1 MQAKDEIIFEKSKKN
16 LKKVFNRIKNQ
27 SAGAARFIGAEET
40 LFLAIGGYN
49 RTYELLLAM
58 GLSPDDIASHS
69 SIGTISRDFVK
80 DTHMKKV
87 LYLNKINYLTKSGE
101 YNDTTRRFLS
111 LNVADGFE
119 ESLLVYK
126 HARRKFG
133 TGQKEVDWVKPTIVV
148 LNDPSLNLQFDG
160 HRLRYAN
167 DIGFVQMRNRNADP
181 NKIIFEIKDVDEATH
196 MMFARYKEKEL
207 DDEVIMEALNLLRT
221 NVQHEIDGEWYI
233 KPTEYKR
240 VIGSNEVAN
249 ALKDIEE
256 LGISQL
262 KSNKRIG
269 KDNARWITIP
279 ELAFEFKGFEYKDDD
294 ETFEEEIRAEEERER
309 QIAQKQEEILNR
321 IMSVQ
326 IPLNIRAGYITSG
339 LIYAG
344 EVTLEE
350 LVDMTDKA
358 TEELN
363 SLELLDGATT
373 KNEYDKIKAENLMY
387 FLDGNYTNHQRNDK
401 NYEGG
406 KRLVVL
412 DVDDGNYTRS
422 QIEDKL
428 ETNGLFG
435 LVYPTARYYFDGSQR
450 WRLIMVADEE
460 MDKDTYR
467 NTIEGVAEL
476 LGLEADEA
484 SKKISQLMG
493 YPLAE
498 KDVSTVIGS
507 MVNVAQFNKE
517 QKSVLIDKVVRFRDI
532 QSAKSL
538 RDFKHKQ
545 ADLLNQALDTGIPVG
560 ERNESYYQIIRFLRD
575 TQESDEFAQ
584 WREEAEELEQQII
597 KRMYTDGLS
606 SKEVDQIC
614 R

>member
-1 MQAKDEIIFEKSKKN
+1 MQVRDEIFLEKSKKN
-16 LKKVFNRIKNQ
+16 LKKVYNRIKNYVD
-27 SAGAARFIGAEET
+27 GAARFVGVEET

-49 RTYELLLAM
+49 RTYELLITI
-58 GLSPDDIASHS
+58 GLKPDDIATHTA
-69 SIGTISRDFVK
+69 IGTISKEFVR
-80 DTHMKKV
+80 DTHLKKV
-87 LYLNKINYLTKSGE
+87 LFLNKINYLTKSNE
-101 YNDTTRRFLS
+101 YNDATRRYLS
-111 LNVADGFE
+111 LNVADSFE

-126 HARRKFG
+126 HARRKVG
-133 TGQKEVDWVKPTIVV
+133 TGQKEVDWVKPTVV
-148 LNDPSLNLQFDG
+148 ILNDPSLNLQFDN

-167 DIGFVQMRNRNADP
+167 DIGFVQIRNRNADP
-181 NKIIFEIKDVDEATH
+181 YVILQEIKGVDEADK

-207 DDEVIMEALNLLRT
+207 DDEVIMEALNNLRI
-221 NVQHEIDGEWYI
+221 NVQHEIDDEWYI
-233 KPTEYKR
+233 KPTDYKR
-240 VIGSNEVAN
+240 AIGSNEVAN
-249 ALKDIEE
+249 ALKEVEE
-256 LGISQL
+256 LGITQL

-269 KDNARWITIP
+269 SDVVRWIVIP
-279 ELAFEFKGFEYKDDD
+279 ESAFEFKGFDYKDDD
-294 ETFEEEIRAEEERER
+294 EIFEEEIAAEEERER
-309 QIAQKQEEILNR
+309 QIAQKQEEILNQ

-363 SLELLDGATT
+363 SLELLNGATT
-373 KNEYDKIKAENLMY
+373 KTEYDKIKAENLMY

-467 NTIEGVAEL
+467 STVEGVAEL

-517 QKSVLIDKVVRFRDI
+517 QKSVLINKVVRFRDI

-538 RDFKHKQ
+538 REFKHKQ

-575 TQESDEFAQ
+575 TQERDEFAQ
-584 WREEAEELEQQII
+584 WHEEAEELEQQII
-597 KRMYTDGLS
+597 KQMYTDGLS
-606 SKEVDQIC
+606 SKEVEQIC